1 MPNCPQ
7 CGAALK
13 DGVRFC
19 TGCGRPVLLDT
30 ASSAPERAEPLRQ
43 SGPSN
48 QAPSVSP
55 SAEPSSPPPPQ
66 YTPPRQQT
74 HTAAPPAYSVE
85 GWSSGGPAPGS
96 RYELISTGGFIG
108 ILLLMCIPLVGLILM
123 IVWACGGCRK
133 LQKRNLARAS
143 LILAVIGL
151 ALSLVL
157 GFAFR
162 GVIGRMSAEGSPP
175 RAAG

>member
-85 GWSSGGPAPGS
+85 GWSGGGPPPEADMSSFPPADS
-96 RYELISTGGFIG
+96 S
-108 ILLLMCIPLVGLILM
+108 
-123 IVWACGGCRK
+123 
-133 LQKRNLARAS
+133 AS
-143 LILAVIGL
+143 CC
-151 ALSLVL
+151 
-157 GFAFR
+157 
-162 GVIGRMSAEGSPP
+162 
-175 RAAG
+175 

>member
-1 MPNCPQ
+1 MPSCPQ

-66 YTPPRQQT
+66 YTPPRQQN
-74 HTAAPPAYSVE
+74 PYR
-85 GWSSGGPAPGS
+85 GPARLQRRRLEQRRP
-96 RYELISTGGFIG
+96 R
-108 ILLLMCIPLVGLILM
+108 P
-123 IVWACGGCRK
+123 RK
-133 LQKRNLARAS
+133 P
-143 LILAVIGL
+143 I
-151 ALSLVL
+151 
-157 GFAFR
+157 
-162 GVIGRMSAEGSPP
+162 
-175 RAAG
+175 

>member
-55 SAEPSSPPPPQ
+55 PAEPVSIKKNTKTGK
-66 YTPPRQQT
+66 TP
-74 HTAAPPAYSVE
+74 
-85 GWSSGGPAPGS
+85 
-96 RYELISTGGFIG
+96 
-108 ILLLMCIPLVGLILM
+108 
-123 IVWACGGCRK
+123 RK
-133 LQKRNLARAS
+133 KGEKN
-143 LILAVIGL
+143 
-151 ALSLVL
+151 
-157 GFAFR
+157 
-162 GVIGRMSAEGSPP
+162 P
-175 RAAG
+175 

>member
-55 SAEPSSPPPPQ
+55 PGGAVLP
-66 YTPPRQQT
+66 
-74 HTAAPPAYSVE
+74 TAAAVHAAPAADPYR
-85 GWSSGGPAPGS
+85 GPARLQRRRLERRRP
-96 RYELISTGGFIG
+96 R
-108 ILLLMCIPLVGLILM
+108 P
-123 IVWACGGCRK
+123 RK
-133 LQKRNLARAS
+133 P
-143 LILAVIGL
+143 I
-151 ALSLVL
+151 
-157 GFAFR
+157 
-162 GVIGRMSAEGSPP
+162 
-175 RAAG
+175 